1 MESHRL
7 PDNQPTLYGMALFF
21 LRSRALQAKRGI
33 ENFVSRIAP
42 LQEGAIAEF
51 PFILSESLSPL
62 HTISDPR
69 EQPLE
74 LGKIENL
81 RLACRQIHQ
90 RILLPGQIFS
100 FWCQVGPP
108 WRLRGFVDGREVRE
122 GCVIPTPGGGLCQLS
137 GSLLE
142 VSSALDFELVERHRH
157 TALPVDVSPAT
168 RRDATVF
175 WNYAD
180 LRFRTQIPV
189 LFETYLTE
197 EALVVRLRG
206 KSSRTPGSLFPVE
219 QVYQAPL
226 SPQPIQSCHVCNQTS
241 CVRHRGKFSTKP

>member
-1 MESHRL
+1 MERHRHA
-7 PDNQPTLYGMALFF
+7 DNQPTLYGMALFF
-21 LRSRALQAKRGI
+21 LRSRALQARRGV
-33 ENFVSRIAP
+33 ENLVSRIAP
-42 LQEGAIAEF
+42 LQEGVTADF

-108 WRLRGFVDGREVRE
+108 WRSRGFVEGREVRE

-137 GSLLE
+137 GSLVE
-142 VSSALDFELVERHRH
+142 VASALDFELVERHRH
-157 TALPVDVSPAT
+157 TALPADVSQDT

-180 LRFRTQIPV
+180 LRFRSQIPV
-189 LFETYLTE
+189 LFETYLTDD
-197 EALVVRLRG
+197 ALVVRLRG
-206 KSSRTPGSLFPVE
+206 KSTRTPSSLFPLE
-219 QVYQAPL
+219 QVFQRPL

-241 CVRHRGKFSTKP
+241 CVRHRGEFSTKT

>member
-1 MESHRL
+1 MERHRP
-7 PDNQPTLYGMALFF
+7 PDNQPPLYGMALFF
-21 LRSRALQAKRGI
+21 LRSRALQAKRGV
-33 ENFVSRIAP
+33 ENLASRIAP
-42 LQEGAIAEF
+42 LPEGVTADF
-51 PFILSESLSPL
+51 PFVLSESLSSL
-62 HTISDPR
+62 HTVSDPR

-100 FWCQVGPP
+100 FWSQVGPP
-108 WRLRGFVDGREVRE
+108 WRLRGCVEGREVRE

-142 VSSALDFELVERHRH
+142 VTSTLDFEIVERHRH
-157 TALPVDVSPAT
+157 TALPVDVPRET

-180 LRFRTQIPV
+180 LRFRTRIPV
-189 LFETYLTE
+189 LFEAYLTE
-197 EALVVRLRG
+197 ETLVVRLRG
-206 KSSRTPGSLFPVE
+206 KSPRTHGSLFPLE
-219 QVYQAPL
+219 QVYQSPL

-241 CVRHRGKFSTKP
+241 CVRHRGEFSTKS